1 VVSNIRAEL
10 SAQRN
15 EPDAADRIAA
25 LVEWWASAIPLRSSF
40 GAGVWDRL
48 REPGRAEA
56 VVDAIS
62 EGLANAVR
70 HGDGSDVT
78 LEVLPAADDGVSVLV
93 VSGGVLSTATPGIGL
108 LQLAERGDV
117 ALREVGGRV
126 ELAVAIP

>member
-1 VVSNIRAEL
+1 M
-10 SAQRN
+10 
-15 EPDAADRIAA
+15 
-25 LVEWWASAIPLRSSF
+25 RSSF
-40 GAGVWDRL
+40 GEGVWDRL